1 MMSVFPPAANG
12 TTTVTVLVGQSVVC
26 ADEASGTN
34 PASRTSP
41 ASTCRRP
48 MVPVRVRERRHDP
61 IMALGECGISKTPS
75 IPASTPTNVQ
85 IINAMGEVL
94 PSRGCLFAGIWGDQS
109 VVIVRLIC
117 ARSCRIEEPRR
128 IRPIMELRCATGDI
142 EPHDQI
148 PAG

>member
-1 MMSVFPPAANG
+1 M
-12 TTTVTVLVGQSVVC
+12 
-26 ADEASGTN
+26 
-34 PASRTSP
+34 
-41 ASTCRRP
+41 
-48 MVPVRVRERRHDP
+48 RHLENSIDP
-61 IMALGECGISKTPS
+61 GVDPLRS
-75 IPASTPTNVQ
+75 NVQ